1 MRRVTVK
8 RFFVLNFVFIL
19 VEEFC
24 PMATSRRPR
33 RTASTTTRSSRR
45 STPPANVSER
55 GTGSMTWEE
64 EHAYIYQDLRRLGI
78 VSAAIFA
85 LLLVIGFFI

>member
-1 MRRVTVK
+1 
-8 RFFVLNFVFIL
+8 
-19 VEEFC
+19 
-24 PMATSRRPR
+24 
-33 RTASTTTRSSRR
+33 
-45 STPPANVSER
+45 
-55 GTGSMTWEE
+55 MTWEE